1 MKATNVDLHRP
12 EESGGLHSLFE
23 RRDPDLGGKQSSLII
38 LSLHQSDM
46 VLVLPWTQTITWAWP
61 NRGHGVPRNPNVC
74 GYRPTSVT
82 AIDSKP
88 DSRLALLVFVNSF
101 ERHWQSLVS
110 KRSILTQYSVGKKT
124 YDLQAQICSQKSADY
139 LI

>member
-46 VLVLPWTQTITWAWP
+46 V
-61 NRGHGVPRNPNVC
+61 C
-74 GYRPTSVT
+74 SVT
-82 AIDSKP
+82 VDTNNNMSVTKP
-88 DSRLALLVFVNSF
+88 RSWCTTQSQRLWV
-101 ERHWQSLVS
+101 
-110 KRSILTQYSVGKKT
+110 
-124 YDLQAQICSQKSADY
+124 
-139 LI
+139 